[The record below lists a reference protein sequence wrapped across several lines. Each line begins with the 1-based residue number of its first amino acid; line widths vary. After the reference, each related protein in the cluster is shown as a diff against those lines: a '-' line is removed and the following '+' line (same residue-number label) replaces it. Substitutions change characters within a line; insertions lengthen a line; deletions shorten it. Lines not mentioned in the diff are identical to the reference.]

1 MARPRKGRDDQLS
14 EMLRCRLRPAEY
26 LRIRQAAQQANMSVS
41 DYVRRMLLTG
51 TVVIKKT
58 RTLDPEVFDQLRRI
72 GINLNQAVHKL
83 HATGLIPPELARA
96 AALVEA
102 IVLGIA
108 DGA

>member
-1 MARPRKGRDDQLS
+1 MARPRIGRDDQLS
-14 EMLRCRLRPAEY
+14 EMLGCRLRPAEF
-26 LRIRQAAQQANMSVS
+26 LRIRQGAQKANMSVS
-41 DYVRRMLLTG
+41 DYTRRMLLSG
-51 TVVIKKT
+51 TVVVKKT
-58 RTLDPEVFDQLRRI
+58 RSLDPEVYDQLRRI

-96 AALVEA
+96 AAVVEA

>member
-1 MARPRKGRDDQLS
+1 
-14 EMLRCRLRPAEY
+14 MLRCRLRPAEY
-26 LRIRQAAQQANMSVS
+26 LRIRQAAQRANMSVS
-41 DYVRRMLLTG
+41 DYTRRMLLTG
-51 TVVIKKT
+51 TVVIRKT

-83 HATGLIPPELARA
+83 HATGMIPPELARA
-96 AALVEA
+96 AAVVEA

>member
-26 LRIRQAAQQANMSVS
+26 LRIRQAAQRANMSVS
-41 DYVRRMLLTG
+41 DYTRRMLLTG
-51 TVVIKKT
+51 TVVIRKT

-83 HATGLIPPELARA
+83 HATGMIPPELARA
-96 AALVEA
+96 AAVVEA

>member
-41 DYVRRMLLTG
+41 DYTRRMLLKG
-51 TVVIKKT
+51 TVVVKKT
-58 RTLDPEVFDQLRRI
+58 RTLDPAVYDQLRRI

>member
-1 MARPRKGRDDQLS
+1 
-14 EMLRCRLRPAEY
+14 
-26 LRIRQAAQQANMSVS
+26 MSVS
-41 DYVRRMLLTG
+41 DYTRRMLLTG
-51 TVVIKKT
+51 TVVIRKT

-83 HATGLIPPELARA
+83 HATGMIPPELARA
-96 AALVEA
+96 AAVVEA